1 MTVLEAKSPREEAT
15 PRLTSESGLAASLFQ
30 VRPFLLLFR
39 LHSKSA
45 NKVQTDVAVRPLLS
59 PASVWPF
66 FLLASCIPAQL
77 QQALPSS
84 LALSLLASLLSLV
97 SLSLLPNLSCQVPT
111 ETAELRAHFHADKV
125 HDPFLGDV

>member
-15 PRLTSESGLAASLFQ
+15 PRLTSESGLAASLLQ

-84 LALSLLASLLSLV
+84 LALSLSSPSLPIFPPFPP
-97 SLSLLPNLSCQVPT
+97 SLSSFSILLYALDSS
-111 ETAELRAHFHADKV
+111 
-125 HDPFLGDV
+125 